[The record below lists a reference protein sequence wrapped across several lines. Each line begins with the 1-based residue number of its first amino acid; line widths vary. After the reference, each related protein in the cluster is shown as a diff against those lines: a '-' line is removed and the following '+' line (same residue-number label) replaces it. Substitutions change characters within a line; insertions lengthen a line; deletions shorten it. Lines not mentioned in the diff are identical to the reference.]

1 MPKLRDLNLAQILL
15 RICLSSSVT
24 VSPEIRVLASTMS
37 QALSR
42 KLQMMPKELVAST
55 NVEEKLSGKDD
66 VNVDSETKEHKEENN
81 ESDEKMNE
89 KSGNESRSYKKS
101 TRMM

>member
-1 MPKLRDLNLAQILL
+1 
-15 RICLSSSVT
+15 
-24 VSPEIRVLASTMS
+24 MS

-89 KSGNESRSYKKS
+89 KSETNHEATKS
-101 TRMM
+101 TRIM